1 MTKSNALASILDWDS
16 THFGFVIA
24 RITNQALDPIQAR
37 EIDTWARA
45 HQVRCLYFLCP
56 ADQIGSIRT
65 AEQAGYHLV
74 DIRMTYEQ
82 SLRKAPPL
90 PADYTA
96 DIRPNCADEVSTL
109 EDITRTCQFE
119 TRFSVDSGFPPER
132 SRELYVIWVRKSC
145 EGYAQQVLVAHLNG
159 QPVGY
164 ISCHLED
171 SRRWGSIGLVAV
183 ASQVQGRGIGRQLVM
198 SALHWFH
205 EQNVET
211 VSVVTQGRNLASQRL
226 YQACG
231 FLTRAVHLWYHRWYE
246 VETL

>member
-1 MTKSNALASILDWDS
+1 MTKPNTLASILDWDS
-16 THFGFVIA
+16 THFGFVVA
-24 RITNQALDPIQAR
+24 RVTNEVLDPAEAG
-37 EIDTWARA
+37 EIDAWAHA
-45 HQVRCLYFLCP
+45 HQVRCLYFLCR
-56 ADQIGSIRT
+56 ADQIESIRT
-65 AEQAGYHLV
+65 AEQTGYRLV

-82 SLRKAPPL
+82 SLQKALPP
-90 PADYTA
+90 PAVYTA
-96 DIRPNCADEVSTL
+96 DIRPSRADEVSAL

-119 TRFSVDSGFPPER
+119 TRFSVDPGFPPER

-159 QPVGY
+159 QPAGY

-171 SRRWGSIGLVAV
+171 DERRGSIGLVAV
-183 ASQVQGRGIGRQLVM
+183 ASQVQGRGIGKQLVM
-198 SALHWFH
+198 SALRWFR
-205 EQNVET
+205 EQNAET

-231 FLTRAVHLWYHRWYE
+231 FLTRAVHLWYHKWYE